1 MGLQHGSIGAPFLTC
16 ALHAD
21 APVSVANKTHFNDPQ
36 FAELF
41 LKALAEPDLAKR
53 TPLVHAAQRI
63 QYERGGLLVW
73 GYANL
78 LDGVSSRGGARRED
92 PVPHLA
98 LRPVVAQGARL
109 MRPLRWLT
117 LRLGAG
123 LLGC

>member
-1 MGLQHGSIGAPFLTC
+1 
-16 ALHAD
+16 
-21 APVSVANKTHFNDPQ
+21 VSVANKTHFNDPQ

-78 LDGVSSRGGARRED
+78 LDGVSSRGGAHAEKTLFPTWRFD
-92 PVPHLA
+92 QL
-98 LRPVVAQGARL
+98 
-109 MRPLRWLT
+109 WLKEH
-117 LRLGAG
+117 A
-123 LLGC
+123 